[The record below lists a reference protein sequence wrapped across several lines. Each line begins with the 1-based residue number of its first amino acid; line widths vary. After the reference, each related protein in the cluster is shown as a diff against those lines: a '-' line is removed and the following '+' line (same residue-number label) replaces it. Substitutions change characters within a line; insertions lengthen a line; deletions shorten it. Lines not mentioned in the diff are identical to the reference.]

1 MEVLLNLFMLVMYL
15 EKEIRLAE
23 FLLVVE
29 AVELD
34 TILVKLQ
41 RLVEQVEVEP
51 EVLDQELLYIVQVAQ
66 AILHQD
72 VVDKL
77 ILVVEAVEVL
87 LQADLTV
94 ELEDQ
99 E

>member
-34 TILVKLQ
+34 TLLVNLQ
-41 RLVEQVEVEP
+41 LLVEQVEVEP
-51 EVLDQELLYIVQVAQ
+51 EVLDQDLLNQVQVAH

-87 LQADLTV
+87 LQVDLPV

>member
-34 TILVKLQ
+34 TLLVNLQ
-41 RLVEQVEVEP
+41 LLVEQVEVEP
-51 EVLDQELLYIVQVAQ
+51 EVLDQDLLNQVQVAH